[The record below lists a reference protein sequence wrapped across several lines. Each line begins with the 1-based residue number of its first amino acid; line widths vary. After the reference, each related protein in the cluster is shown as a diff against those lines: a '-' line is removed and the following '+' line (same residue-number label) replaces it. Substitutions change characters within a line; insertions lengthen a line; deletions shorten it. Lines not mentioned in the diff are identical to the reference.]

1 MSISLLFLDEFAFV
15 ENDGEF
21 YTSTYPVVSS
31 GKTTRVIITSTANG
45 LGNVYHKLWEG
56 ATTGTNSY
64 KPFRVD
70 WHDVPGRDEEWKR
83 ETISNTS
90 ELQFEQEFGNRF
102 IGVGNTLISADT
114 LLQLRAIE
122 PLHRRPDGV
131 LIYKETVDN
140 HQYIMFIDV
149 AKGRGR
155 DYSTF
160 NILDV
165 SGNVFEQVAVYRV
178 NTISPLLFPDVIHKY
193 AKAYNNCYVVIE
205 SNDQGS
211 VVGNELYY
219 ELEYENTFVESFV
232 KSKDVGITMTHK
244 VKRIGCSNIKDII
257 EEGKLTLYDAET
269 IHELTTFIAKG
280 ASYEAAKANHD
291 DLVMNLVMFGYF
303 VQLGVFNEIYD
314 INIKSL
320 IYDEQ
325 QAEIERDMI
334 PFGFVDDGQ
343 GSPDWNLL

>member
-1 MSISLLFLDEFAFV
+1 
-15 ENDGEF
+15 
-21 YTSTYPVVSS
+21 
-31 GKTTRVIITSTANG
+31 
-45 LGNVYHKLWEG
+45 
-56 ATTGTNSY
+56 
-64 KPFRVD
+64 
-70 WHDVPGRDEEWKR
+70 
-83 ETISNTS
+83 
-90 ELQFEQEFGNRF
+90 
-102 IGVGNTLISADT
+102 
-114 LLQLRAIE
+114 
-122 PLHRRPDGV
+122 
-131 LIYKETVDN
+131 
-140 HQYIMFIDV
+140 MFIDV

-343 GSPDWNLL
+343 GSPDWNLS